1 MPDLWSVLL
10 FVTVWLTVGLVTAA
24 WFVLRAGHAHLLWYV
39 VGGLLGPLFIPIA
52 VERGRATT
60 RPVDVREGRPRRT
73 GDGVRVLVGV
83 DGSPDSDR
91 ALRAVARTLA
101 GTTGELVLV
110 SVTSPDRI
118 GREAEDERRA
128 TRRMLDERVRGLPGD
143 LPEPTTEVVVGHPA
157 DALLAMAEA
166 HDVDLLVAGRHGHG
180 LRDRLL
186 GSVAEDLT
194 RRSSRAVLLG
204 SLSDR

>member
-1 MPDLWSVLL
+1 MADWWSLL
-10 FVTVWLTVGLVTAA
+10 LVVAVWVTVGLVTAA
-24 WFVLRAGHAHLLWYV
+24 WFVIRAGHAHLLWYV
-39 VGGLLGPLFIPIA
+39 VGALLGPLFIPIA

-60 RPVDVREGRPRRT
+60 RPVDVRAGRPRWT
-73 GDGVRVLVGV
+73 GGARVLVGL

-91 ALRAVARTLA
+91 ALRAVARILA
-101 GTTGELVLV
+101 GTAGELVLV
-110 SVTSPDRI
+110 SVTSPDRV
-118 GREAEDERRA
+118 GRDAEDEQRA
-128 TRRMLDERVRGLPGD
+128 TRRMLDERVRGLPAD

-157 DALLAMAEA
+157 DALLATAET
-166 HDVDLLVAGRHGHG
+166 HDVDLLVVGRHGHG

-204 SLSDR
+204 SLTTR